1 MIVHWSGVR
10 WRSISVCYYRLCAR
24 CLRFRT
30 PKTPSRLGL
39 GGGGGD
45 KREESEKGKRIGE
58 TEMKQINMRVGAFV
72 LRIVSQYSS
81 KYKFLRHEPIGQAT
95 AIVSNTLI
103 HTRVQSSIKPNYE
116 SCMPNWHVNSIVFFF
131 RITHD
136 VHYQKTF
143 IYNSFCDASCVFPT
157 TC

>member
-1 MIVHWSGVR
+1 
-10 WRSISVCYYRLCAR
+10 
-24 CLRFRT
+24 
-30 PKTPSRLGL
+30 
-39 GGGGGD
+39 
-45 KREESEKGKRIGE
+45 
-58 TEMKQINMRVGAFV
+58 MKQINMCVGAFV